1 MSTTITNDLHG
12 TNTSDMFELL
22 REARKYNYTV
32 SASGGGKLS
41 FRVEWM
47 STLHPQGQPNKELW
61 SKIEDKSK
69 IQSGTEL
76 KGSFTAPE
84 SFPKSGQARIRLYFT
99 RAILSEGVDY
109 KFTMSPA

>member
-12 TNTSDMFELL
+12 TNTSDMFEFL
-22 REARKYNYTV
+22 RDARKYNYSV
-32 SASGGGKLS
+32 RASGGGNLS

-47 STLHPQGQPNKELW
+47 LTMHPQGQPNKEIW

-69 IQSGTEL
+69 IQSGTTL
-76 KGSFTAPE
+76 NGSFSAPE

-99 RAILSEGVDY
+99 RAVLSEGVDY
-109 KFTMSPA
+109 HFEMSPA

>member
-12 TNTSDMFELL
+12 TNTSDMFEFL

-32 SASGGGKLS
+32 SASGGGRVA
-41 FRVEWM
+41 FRVDVM
-47 STLHPQGQPNKELW
+47 STMHPQGSPNKEIW
-61 SKIEDKSK
+61 VTIEDKSK

-84 SFPKSGQARIRLYFT
+84 SFPKSGQARLRFYFT
-99 RAILSEGVDY
+99 RAVLSEGVDY
-109 KFTMSPA
+109 KFEMSPA